1 MSRPG
6 LDAWQVCLV
15 VTALVVIAET
25 GVNALL
31 KRDINIILHKRVR
44 TGALGALLLLTAI
57 SFVVALGPSLAD
69 ELSSVAAAVAAV
81 VALWLTSR
89 SLHSSRDA
97 DLSGTGSP
105 PDEPPGS
112 PGGEGSEGGAGS
124 R

>member
-1 MSRPG
+1 MNRPG
-6 LDAWQVCLV
+6 IEAWQLPLL
-15 VTALVVIAET
+15 VTAAIVLVEAA
-25 GVNALL
+25 VNLL
-31 KRDINIILHKRVR
+31 LRRRLAAVLHKRFR
-44 TGALGALLLLTAI
+44 TGALGLLLGL
-57 SFVVALGPSLAD
+57 SVVVFVAALGPSLAD